1 VGQRRVSRRRAHLIL
16 FIGVVIAC
24 ANETSKQFVPLAAT
38 LDLPGGIWAELA
50 SPEPLRTTAY
60 HHQLCFSPATPFR
73 LAEDPMGV
81 VDEQDKPVTIEA
93 AVSGADGELE
103 LPLSAYQGERIC
115 FGVSD
120 SDLTREFSHARLR
133 ASTSVRIERVEWQ
146 STDK

>member
-1 VGQRRVSRRRAHLIL
+1 
-16 FIGVVIAC
+16 
-24 ANETSKQFVPLAAT
+24 
-38 LDLPGGIWAELA
+38 
-50 SPEPLRTTAY
+50 LRTTAY

-81 VDEQDKPVTIEA
+81 VDEQDKPVTIEVV
-93 AVSGADGELE
+93 VSGTDGDLE

-133 ASTSVRIERVEWQ
+133 ASASIRIERVEWQ